1 MPRGGGSRIYPAGDH
16 ASHTP
21 NDGGKGAGMPN
32 QNAAG
37 DTGAANTTPNDGGAL
52 RTQVVD
58 SAYCRMRLG
67 SKVIH
72 VSSLYYGRD
81 MESL

>member
-1 MPRGGGSRIYPAGDH
+1 MPRARRKTATDILMNQGVRSGAFFMPRGGGSRIYPAGDH

-37 DTGAANTTPNDGGAL
+37 DTGAANTTPNDGGVL
-52 RTQVVD
+52 RT
-58 SAYCRMRLG
+58 
-67 SKVIH
+67 
-72 VSSLYYGRD
+72 
-81 MESL
+81 

>member
-37 DTGAANTTPNDGGAL
+37 DTGAANTTLNDGGVL
-52 RTQVVD
+52 RT
-58 SAYCRMRLG
+58 
-67 SKVIH
+67 
-72 VSSLYYGRD
+72 
-81 MESL
+81 

>member
-1 MPRGGGSRIYPAGDH
+1 MPRARRKTATDILMNQGDRSGALIHAARRRLAHLPSGDH

-37 DTGAANTTPNDGGAL
+37 DTGAANTTPNDGGVL
-52 RTQVVD
+52 RT
-58 SAYCRMRLG
+58 
-67 SKVIH
+67 
-72 VSSLYYGRD
+72 
-81 MESL
+81 